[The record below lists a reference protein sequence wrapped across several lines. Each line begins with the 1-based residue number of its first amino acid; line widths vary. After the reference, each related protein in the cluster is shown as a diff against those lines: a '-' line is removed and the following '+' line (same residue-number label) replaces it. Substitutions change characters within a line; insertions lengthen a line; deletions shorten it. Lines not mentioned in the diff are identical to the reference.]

1 MVYAKVH
8 RHKTPGEVGP
18 VVYTCL
24 EKVCKY
30 VVGSN
35 RCVAED
41 VQFVLRDPCSW
52 CAQID
57 VMNVQTGRGIK
68 EALDIDGTDG
78 SRSPK
83 GIDHDVRLIHGGHI
97 WILNTMKRKSRI
109 QIVSS
114 VE

>member
-8 RHKTPGEVGP
+8 RHKTPGEVP
-18 VVYTCL
+18 SSTRVWRRS
-24 EKVCKY
+24 

-41 VQFVLRDPCSW
+41 VQVVLRDPCNW

-78 SRSPK
+78 RSPK